1 MQHLVQLS
9 WTELLSKDARRQI
22 DKLGVSARIADSYCC
37 LNRYHFRGGA
47 DVRIM
52 QVAEQAKHG
61 WAA

>member
-9 WTELLSKDARRQI
+9 WTELLSKDARQQI
-22 DKLGVSARIADSYCC
+22 DKLGVSSIADSYCY

-47 DVRIM
+47 NVRIM